1 MQERNNHRKTAATPD
16 ADSAPRKPKARIQEG
31 VVAAVKPIGLS
42 PKTAAD
48 IAGVRDTSMFEAI
61 STGRLR
67 AKKWNGRTL
76 ILLRDLEKFLDSL
89 PDRPIT
95 RGAKETSQPV
105 ATEGQPGSLGA

>member
-1 MQERNNHRKTAATPD
+1 MEERSNHRKTAATRD
-16 ADSAPRKPKARIQEG
+16 AGSVPRKPKARIQEG
-31 VVAAVKPIGLS
+31 VVATVKPIGLS

-76 ILLRDLEKFLDSL
+76 ILLRDLENFLDSL

-95 RGAKETSQPV
+95 RAAKDAPQPV
-105 ATEGQPGSLGA
+105 VELQPDSLGA

>member
-1 MQERNNHRKTAATPD
+1 MDERNNHRKTAVAQE
-16 ADSAPRKPKARIQEG
+16 AESVPRKPKARIQEG

-67 AKKWNGRTL
+67 SKKWNGRTL
-76 ILLRDLEKFLDSL
+76 ILLRDLEKFLESL

-95 RGAKETSQPV
+95 RAAKQPPQRV
-105 ATEGQPGSLGA
+105 AADQPGSLEA